1 MWSSNRRLAAG
12 KPPALAALVV
22 SSLALLA
29 AACQTGSGNGTP
41 SGIVVSIT
49 TPTPQPSPQIII
61 TPTPSPTPTPQP
73 LQVCLPNPDPA
84 PPGLLQVLEPK
95 PEQKVAIPFHI
106 RGWGSTI
113 GFQNAGVAIAVVND
127 KQEVVQVLSVPPQPR
142 DFRVLPPGM
151 ENTDYTRPFGADI
164 VVTDIAGPTA
174 FCIWVYL
181 ETADGTPKSVVQVPV
196 LVAP

>member
-1 MWSSNRRLAAG
+1 MPSV
-12 KPPALAALVV
+12 ALV
-22 SSLALLA
+22 A
-29 AACQTGSGNGTP
+29 AACVTGGGDNGTP
-41 SGIVVSIT
+41 SGIVVTVT
-49 TPTPQPSPQIII
+49 TPTPQPSVVIVT

-84 PPGLLQVLEPK
+84 PAGLLQVLEPK

-127 KQEVVQVLSVPPQPR
+127 RQEVVQVLSVPPQPR
-142 DFRVLPPGM
+142 DFRVLPTGM
-151 ENTDYTRPFGADI
+151 ENTDFTRPFAADI

-181 ETADGTPKSVVQVPV
+181 ETGEDGAPKSVVQVPV

>member
-1 MWSSNRRLAAG
+1 M
-12 KPPALAALVV
+12 
-22 SSLALLA
+22 SSLALVA
-29 AACQTGSGNGTP
+29 AACQTSSGDNGTP
-41 SGIVVSIT
+41 SGIVVTFT
-49 TPTPQPSPQIII
+49 TPTPQPSAQIV
-61 TPTPSPTPTPQP
+61 TSPTPSPTPTPQP

-95 PEQKVAIPFHI
+95 PEQKVAIPFHVS
-106 RGWGSTI
+106 GWGSTI

-127 KQEVVQVLSVPPQPR
+127 KQEAVQVLSVPPQPR
-142 DFRVLPPGM
+142 DYRVLPRDM
-151 ENTDYTRPFGADI
+151 ENTAYTRPFGADI

-181 ETADGTPKSVVQVPV
+181 ETAEDGSPKSVVQVPV